1 MKPKFAL
8 LLLFFF
14 FLLIFAS
21 PLWGEEDHE
30 SKLEQLNFQ
39 AWKAYQE
46 GRYKEGVSFA
56 KDAYQYTR
64 KHLGDTHPDTIA
76 SLNNLALLYNAQGR
90 YGEAEQL
97 YTKALQIREKVLGK
111 ENPSTITSMN
121 NLAMLYKYQGRYGEA
136 EQLYTKALQLHEKVL
151 GKEHPNTIDTGLN
164 YIGLLVNKGSIKA
177 AFRLLKKMEGRLL
190 SRSFLELYST
200 STERIRRLYLKRISK
215 FQDMV
220 FTFALDHPSKEHNR
234 YAADVVLRWKQV
246 YAEESAFQH
255 HLMLRQ

>member
-76 SLNNLALLYNAQGR
+76 SLNNLALLYNA
-90 YGEAEQL
+90 
-97 YTKALQIREKVLGK
+97 
-111 ENPSTITSMN
+111 
-121 NLAMLYKYQGRYGEA
+121 QGRYGEA